1 MSLEDITGTI
11 AGVFEGKDSG
21 LGKTFKIDFGDDGAV
36 YIDASSAPNSV
47 SNDSGDADV
56 TMKIS
61 LEDYGKLLAGEL
73 DGQMAFMTGKL
84 KVEGDLNGAIAL
96 GSYMGSQN

>member
-1 MSLEDITGTI
+1 MKAKTATLVELLRSILATDGTI
-11 AGVFEGKDSG
+11 F
-21 LGKTFKIDFGDDGAV
+21 
-36 YIDASSAPNSV
+36 IDASTAPNSV

-61 LEDYGKLLAGEL
+61 LDDYGKLLSGEL

-84 KVEGDLNGAIAL
+84 KVEGDLSGAIAL
-96 GSYMGSQN
+96 GSYMGSQT

>member
-1 MSLEDITGTI
+1 MSLEDVTITIG
-11 AGVFEGKDSG
+11 GVFEGKDSD
-21 LGKTFKIDFGDDGAV
+21 LGRTFKIDFGNDGTIF
-36 YIDASSAPNSV
+36 IDASTAPNSV

-61 LEDYGKLLAGEL
+61 LDDYGKLLSGEL

-84 KVEGDLNGAIAL
+84 KVEGDLSGAIAL
-96 GSYMGSQN
+96 GSYMGSQT

>member
-1 MSLEDITGTI
+1 MSLDTITETI
-11 AGVFEGKDSG
+11 SGVFEGKDSG

-36 YIDASSAPNSV
+36 FIDASSAPNSV
-47 SNDSGDADV
+47 SNDTGDADV

-61 LEDYGKLLAGEL
+61 LDDYGKLLSGEL

-96 GSYMGSQN
+96 GSYMNSQG